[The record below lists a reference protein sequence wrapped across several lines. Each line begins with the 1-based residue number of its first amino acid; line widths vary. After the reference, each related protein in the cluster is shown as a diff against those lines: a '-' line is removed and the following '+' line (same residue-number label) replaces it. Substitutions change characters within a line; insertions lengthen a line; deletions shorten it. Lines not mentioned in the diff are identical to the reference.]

1 MDFLML
7 APVAAGE
14 VGISG
19 STIGNWL
26 INNVIFVGV
35 VIVAIVIV
43 TAAVTKKPR
52 DAFMAFGLCIL
63 ALLLVSLAGFW
74 QELGEWMRNT
84 FFSG

>member
-1 MDFLML
+1 MDLLMFVSVPG
-7 APVAAGE
+7 A

-43 TAAVTKKPR
+43 TATVTKKPR
-52 DAFMAFGLCIL
+52 DAFTAFGLCLL

-74 QELGEWMRNT
+74 QEIGEWIRTT